1 MSIKDMD
8 NMKVSYKSDD
18 SAWVEYEKYEK
29 LQKENHR
36 LDSLWHKELKNVL
49 RLQSDITE
57 MHSELAAQDDEIQSL
72 QRFRGDALDKKHQEI
87 AQQAEQIE
95 QAKADNRLLSVG
107 KEVEKT
113 KAENIYEDWCEL
125 VDKHKQQAEQIR
137 KLAYA
142 KTQLLQMNTNQTELL
157 AQQAEQIAELHRQGN
172 ALLLEAAKD
181 RQEIQR
187 LKEAIVHEQHLKALA
202 RHAQV
207 KAQDEVKRLKEL
219 LGKVHETVGGTIEVL
234 NTDDA
239 ITDTLWYDEYCTVV
253 DTLGSMQDCIKGVL
267 REAAQPQ
274 KGDYD

>member
-181 RQEIQR
+181 RQEIER
-187 LKEAIVHEQHLKALA
+187 LKNLLEDVVNELDLSDSAIAEHGPNGTAPAELVKLLLAEKDKTIRMLECGMCKAA
-202 RHAQV
+202 H
-207 KAQDEVKRLKEL
+207 
-219 LGKVHETVGGTIEVL
+219 
-234 NTDDA
+234 
-239 ITDTLWYDEYCTVV
+239 
-253 DTLGSMQDCIKGVL
+253 
-267 REAAQPQ
+267 PQ
-274 KGDYD
+274 KDE